1 VVSQPAVGL
10 RRVKERLVRRRIERQ
25 IAPLRVRL
33 LAVLI
38 SAIFAIAFVA
48 ALIGVSAGGLRIWR
62 RLRPPPTPAVGD
74 DEHSGLFAV
83 EEQPGAASLEP
94 REAPTNRLGDKLQ
107 SRKGRLV
114 LALVSLLGAVATE
127 GRHGFAARAVGMRR
141 VDMRTGREM
150 TRSQALVRVAV
161 RTAWVTLARRLTPG
175 PSITP
180 PHEQAQFA
188 AEMREARRRYGD
200 DEAARQEV
208 FTRIYAKHKPAKPNM
223 WGCWLRLLLSLAI
236 DLPAPWSALKQGLP
250 DRLAGTVVVLEP
262 QGGVLDRL
270 IARVRSRLRT
280 GSSLARWL

>member
-1 VVSQPAVGL
+1 VMWQPAVGL
-10 RRVKERLVRRRIERQ
+10 RRVKERRVRRRLEQQ

-38 SAIFAIAFVA
+38 SAILAIAFVA

-62 RLRPPPTPAVGD
+62 RLRPPQAPRVD
-74 DEHSGLFAV
+74 DGEKRGLFAV
-83 EEQPGAASLEP
+83 EEQPGPSALEASEVSS
-94 REAPTNRLGDKLQ
+94 NRLGDRLP

-114 LALVSLLGAVATE
+114 PALVSLLGAVATE
-127 GRHGFAARAVGMRR
+127 GRQGVAARAVGMRR
-141 VDMRTGREM
+141 VNMRTGKEM
-150 TRSQALVRVAV
+150 TRSQALVRVV
-161 RTAWVTLARRLTPG
+161 VHTAWVTLARRLTSG

-180 PHEQAQFA
+180 PQEQARLA

-200 DEAARQEV
+200 DEAARQQA
-208 FTRIYAKHKPAKPNM
+208 FTRIYARHKPAKPNIR
-223 WGCWLRLLLSLAI
+223 GCWPRLLLSLAI

-262 QGGVLDRL
+262 HGGVLDRL

-280 GSSLARWL
+280 GSSLARW